1 MMQTTRLIR
10 LGGQLGKK
18 FGKTHRLVVA
28 DTREALRAL
37 CITLPGFESFMMN
50 AHKDGVQFAFFNGPQ
65 NIGLAEF
72 ATSKGSA
79 DIRIMPVIAG
89 SKSAGGFQ
97 IILGVA
103 ALVGAFFTAGGTMG
117 LYTSAL
123 AASGATATLSATAVA
138 AVSGLTMM
146 GASMVLGGVMQLM
159 TPQPNFGMSSSQSV
173 ENKPSYAFGSPVNTT
188 AQGYPVPVL
197 YGEREIGGAVISAG
211 IYAENQQ

>member
-1 MMQTTRLIR
+1 MQTTRLIR

-50 AHKDGVQFAFFNGPQ
+50 AHKDGVQFAFFNGSQ

>member
-50 AHKDGVQFAFFNGPQ
+50 AHKDGVQFAFFNGLQ

-89 SKSAGGFQ
+89 SKNAGMFQ
-97 IILGVA
+97 IVIGVA
-103 ALVGAFFTAGGTMG
+103 ALVGAFFTAGGTMALWG
-117 LYTSAL
+117 TQL
-123 AASGATATLSATAVA
+123 AAGAA
-138 AVSGLTMM
+138 AVTGLTMM

-159 TPQPNFGMSSSQSV
+159 TPQPDFGMSSSQSV

>member
-103 ALVGAFFTAGGTMG
+103 ALVGAFFTAGGTLG

-159 TPQPNFGMSSSQSV
+159 MPQPNFGMSSSQSV

>member
-72 ATSKGSA
+72 ATSKGRA

-89 SKSAGGFQ
+89 SKNAGMFQ
-97 IILGVA
+97 IVIGVA
-103 ALVGAFFTAGGTMG
+103 ALVGAFFTAGGTMALWG
-117 LYTSAL
+117 TQL
-123 AASGATATLSATAVA
+123 AAGAA
-138 AVSGLTMM
+138 AVTGLTMM

-159 TPQPNFGMSSSQSV
+159 TPQPDFGMSSSQSV

>member
-50 AHKDGVQFAFFNGPQ
+50 AHKDGVQFAFFNGSQ

-159 TPQPNFGMSSSQSV
+159 MPQPNFGMSSSQSV

>member
-159 TPQPNFGMSSSQSV
+159 MPQPNFGMSSSQSV

>member
-1 MMQTTRLIR
+1 MQTTRLIR

-159 TPQPNFGMSSSQSV
+159 TPQPDFGMSSSQSV